1 MTPSA
6 VIGGDMSAALAL
18 GNALGVPLLAMT
30 ELLPVIEAVMV
41 RAANAG
47 IAASLR
53 SDGQPRIPQRCLSPF
68 VEADPQVTIFQY
80 ESFQVTLPCWKV

>member
-80 ESFQVTLPCWKV
+80 ESFRVTLPCWKV